1 VWLDVKMAK
10 LNEAAMR
17 EAARNSRCVIA
28 VVTDVERPGDPA
40 ENAYFQREYCV
51 NELRWARQAGVPVQP
66 VIRREDK
73 DKVGWLLGQAPPD
86 LRDLGAVDFLT
97 LDRVS
102 AAIWKTCIDEVIRGV
117 ADLTSAAAT
126 TSGGGSG
133 GGMPLRK
140 TVSRVIS
147 V

>member
-1 VWLDVKMAK
+1 M
-10 LNEAAMR
+10 
-17 EAARNSRCVIA
+17 
-28 VVTDVERPGDPA
+28 
-40 ENAYFQREYCV
+40 
-51 NELRWARQAGVPVQP
+51 
-66 VIRREDK
+66 
-73 DKVGWLLGQAPPD
+73 
-86 LRDLGAVDFLT
+86 DFLT

-117 ADLTSAAAT
+117 ADLTNAATT
-126 TSGGGSG
+126 TSGGGG